1 MVESTTE
8 KISGLIKLFSGYD
21 MEVTLEDTTAQ
32 VKLPPGIYYASRT
45 WLNMKPY
52 ITNSIFDDVEGIEE
66 VRYIETYINT
76 KKESEE

>member
-1 MVESTTE
+1 
-8 KISGLIKLFSGYD
+8 
-21 MEVTLEDTTAQ
+21 
-32 VKLPPGIYYASRT
+32 
-45 WLNMKPY
+45 MKPY